1 MQLTSYRTRFSL
13 LSMLFTVWMMAG
25 PRVYPQPKSSAT
37 AQSPVSKSTQSLQ
50 TLLDKQ
56 QRAISSGDPAAVAA
70 SSKALTQLAAQ
81 LIDEIHAARKRSGRS
96 PEEVEGL
103 KVRES
108 QLTQVLANAFNDWG
122 TAEAREQ
129 QYGEALKHFQ
139 EAERWKPSTPG
150 LMRNLGTAAF
160 QVENYGESARA
171 LAPVVSSNPDDAS
184 SRMMLAMSQFSL
196 ERFTEAEKNFTPIS
210 QLVMQDPRT
219 AYAWAYT
226 LVRTHQPLQADAI
239 ADILSGRDLPPDA
252 RLLVCK
258 LYTASEN
265 FERAV
270 SCLRTL
276 LAQNPSM
283 PDVYYELGATLIR
296 LDRPAEAIPELQT
309 ALKLDPRDLDAK
321 YDLAY
326 ALLETQQKGAA
337 IPLLQSVL
345 AVNPNYSEAQY
356 QLGKVLLDQDK
367 VDEAAKHL
375 EASAKLDPDNAI
387 VHYQLQVAYRRM
399 GRKEDANRELERY
412 KDLKDSL
419 RNNVATPGVQRAKQP
434 E

>member
-1 MQLTSYRTRFSL
+1 MKLISFRVRFSL
-13 LSMLFTVWMMAG
+13 LSILFTFWVIEG
-25 PRVYPQPKSSAT
+25 PRVYPQSQSSDAAIDKS
-37 AQSPVSKSTQSLQ
+37 AQRLQ
-50 TLLDKQ
+50 MLLDKQ
-56 QRAISSGDPAAVAA
+56 QRATSSRDPAAVAA
-70 SSKALTQLAAQ
+70 SSKAITELAAQ
-81 LIDEIHAARKRSGRS
+81 LIGETRAARRRSGLS
-96 PEEVEGL
+96 LEEVQRL
-103 KVRES
+103 TMRES
-108 QLTQVLANAFNDWG
+108 QLKQVLANGFNDWG

-129 QYGEALKHFQ
+129 KYGKALKHFQ
-139 EAERWKPSTPG
+139 QAGQLNPSTPG

-171 LAPVVSSNPDDAS
+171 LATVVSANPEDAS

-265 FERAV
+265 FEHAV

-283 PDVYYELGATLIR
+283 PDVHYELGATLIR
-296 LDRPAEAIPELQT
+296 LDRPAEAIPEFQT
-309 ALKLDPRDLDAK
+309 ALKLDPPDLDAK

-326 ALLETQQKGAA
+326 ALLETQQKDAA

-356 QLGKVLLDQDK
+356 QLGKLLLDQDK
-367 VDEAAKHL
+367 VGEAASHL
-375 EASAKLDPDNAI
+375 ESCAKLDPDNAI

-412 KDLKDSL
+412 KDLKDSR
-419 RNNVATPGVQRAKQP
+419 RNSVATPGVQRAKEP